1 MMKPNR
7 WYLVLT
13 ILTLSGLFLVS
24 CSDDDPVTPEEE
36 EDNTAPTVAST
47 DPVDGNP
54 SVPADH
60 IVVISFS
67 EAMDPTTAAGR
78 ISMSAGNISDL
89 IWANG
94 DKDLQVEHTAWNPG
108 AEITVTVGPGLQ
120 DVAGNPLGMAYSF
133 EFFVYI
139 NQVMVVDS
147 DPDPGT
153 SDFPVDDHVKIQ
165 FNRDMDVASLA
176 AGITLTTPGKGQVP
190 FTVQAEEIFSYALIQ
205 GENFPFDTPV
215 TVNVSTDC
223 MTTAEEG
230 SEPLAEAF
238 NFAFRTVP
246 EPDLTPP
253 EILSITPASGSTILP
268 ETSEIVI
275 EFSEPVIPGETGLMS
290 ANGQF
295 LFAVELSGSVPS
307 FSNGNTVLTFSL
319 AAPLPDGLPLY
330 FQFDIFADT
339 SGNVNDDTQ
348 EWEATVAGTADYFP
362 AYKQFHFSYQV
373 EYENSDFIGPKG
385 SGTFTRWDIFEWE
398 NATDYRRYE
407 TESPAILEE
416 WDYMA
421 RTGDAD
427 LLRGF
432 RGMDEGTPVDLMFDE
447 PVIYLNRPM
456 VPAQWSG
463 RVTLPSGGREATVN
477 YSVEVKEG
485 TTDIGLDGS
494 KTSGRAWS
502 GLIGA
507 KTTTVFWSDCRTVIL
522 HHDVRVGM
530 ETIETG
536 SDTMY
541 YSPGLGLVKFAT
553 KIEEFDPIW
562 QEWQR
567 GVWVEYEFVEG
578 K

>member
-7 WYLVLT
+7 WYLVLAL
-13 ILTLSGLFLVS
+13 LTLCGLFLVS

-47 DPVDGNP
+47 DPVNGNP

-60 IVVISFS
+60 TIVISFS

-78 ISMSAGNISDL
+78 ISMSAGNISAL
-89 IWANG
+89 NWANG
-94 DKDLQVEHTAWNPG
+94 DKDLQVEHTAWDPG

-120 DVAGNPLGMAYSF
+120 DVAGNPLGTAYSF

-139 NQVMVVDS
+139 NQVLVVDS

-153 SDFPVDDHVKIQ
+153 TDFPVDDHVKIQ

-190 FTVQAEEIFSYALIQ
+190 FMVQAEENYSYALIQ
-205 GENFPFDTPV
+205 GEDYPFDTPV

-230 SEPLAEAF
+230 SEPLAAAF
-238 NFAFRTVP
+238 NFSFRTVA

-275 EFSEPVIPGETGLMS
+275 VFSEPVILLETGLLS
-290 ANGQF
+290 ANVQL
-295 LFAVELSGSVPS
+295 LFAVELSGIVPAL
-307 FSNGNTVLTFSL
+307 SNGDTVLTFSL
-319 AAPLPDGLPLY
+319 AGPLPDGIPLY
-330 FQFDIFADT
+330 MQFDIFADS
-339 SGNVNDDTQ
+339 SGNVNDDRQ
-348 EWEATVAGTADYFP
+348 EWEATVVGTADYFP
-362 AYKQFHFSYQV
+362 AYEQFHFSYHV
-373 EYENSDFIGPKG
+373 EYENSDPIGPKG

-416 WDYMA
+416 WDYMT
-421 RTGDAD
+421 RTGEAD

-447 PVIYLNRPM
+447 PVMYLNRPM
-456 VPAQWSG
+456 VPAEWSG
-463 RVTLPSGGREATVN
+463 RVTLPSGGGEATVN

-485 TTDIGLDGS
+485 TTDIDLGDLKGL
-494 KTSGRAWS
+494 GRDWS
-502 GLIGA
+502 GLGSA
-507 KTTTVFWSDCRTVIL
+507 KATAIFWSDCRTVIL
-522 HHDVRVGM
+522 DHDVRVGM
-530 ETIETG
+530 DTVEVG

-541 YSPGLGLVKFAT
+541 YSPGFGLVKFAT
-553 KIEEFDPIW
+553 KIEEFDPAW
-562 QEWQR
+562 QEWQS
-567 GVWVEYEFVEG
+567 GIWNGFEFAEG